1 MRVKKFI
8 WLIIVVFIGINS
20 LLLVVEFIDD
30 NGEMIVVEFIV
41 E

>member
-1 MRVKKFI
+1 MKVNKFF
-8 WLIIVVFIGINS
+8 WLIIVVFIGVNS

-30 NGEMIVVEFIV
+30 NGEMMVVEFIV